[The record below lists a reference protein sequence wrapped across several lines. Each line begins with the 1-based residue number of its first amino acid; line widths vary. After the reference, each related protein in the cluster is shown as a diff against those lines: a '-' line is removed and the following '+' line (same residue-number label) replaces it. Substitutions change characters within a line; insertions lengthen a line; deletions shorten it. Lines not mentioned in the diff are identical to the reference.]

1 MELEDLQRIWDSQ
14 NNRPLYVIDDHAMN
28 KQIRM
33 RKDRAHHITNR
44 SELLLIAVNIG
55 AGCLLIGLNFAK
67 PGRNLFIDLTA
78 AWMFGTALYV
88 LANRARRIKG
98 DNRFDRS
105 VRGDLDHALS
115 MATYQVRLSRLMRLN
130 VLPMA
135 ALILLGM
142 GEARKSLWLAGAV
155 LGMFALSWFAGGF
168 EHRYYRARQREL
180 ESLHKK
186 LGPYLQEE
194 QG

>member
-1 MELEDLQRIWDSQ
+1 MELEDLQRIWDTQ
-14 NNRPLYVIDDHAMN
+14 NNRPLFVIDDKALH

-33 RKDRAHHITNR
+33 KKDRTQHITNR
-44 SELLLIAVNIG
+44 SELLLIAANVG
-55 AGCLLIGLNFAK
+55 AGCLLVGLNFAK
-67 PGRNLFIDLTA
+67 PARNLFIDLMA

-88 LANRARRIKG
+88 LANRTRRIKG
-98 DNRFDRS
+98 DKHFDRS

-130 VLPMA
+130 VLPLA
-135 ALILLGM
+135 ALCLLGM

-155 LGMFALSWFAGGF
+155 VGMFALTWFASRF

-186 LGPYLQEE
+186 LGPYLQE
-194 QG
+194 